1 MRGQAT
7 EVLNEDGTCA
17 SSTGEDWRNTILAGL
32 ANYIDA
38 GSIVS
43 GSAALALWAA
53 AYNLSTTFIG
63 LLGAFSANAISAGV
77 GALVGGRLCDLFGRK
92 KIYQYDMLFYAFGM
106 LWLVFAVQPWMI
118 VVGFVLVGLA
128 VGADIPASW
137 SLIAEMAPARERGKH
152 SGVAQVLWYLGPV
165 AVLAMFLVLA
175 PLGVLGARLVFAH
188 LAIVAI
194 VLTLLR
200 SRMKE
205 SALWEEARAKRDG
218 GAMEALHAEAR
229 VKQAGGEDIGA
240 PGKAAQT
247 EPGGAGGV
255 SQTSI
260 GELFTAQHI
269 KSMLFL
275 VGMYGIWNLWAG
287 TNGFFFPY
295 ILRTVGSQTQV
306 ASVAMQAAGFLVAML
321 SIGLIFMRFSDK
333 VNQRLLIASST
344 GIQMLGMAL
353 LAVFPLTTPVAL
365 AYLVL
370 VWFGSGFGAQ
380 SFFQLW
386 SAELFPTL
394 IRSTAQGVTFAVV
407 RIGLGLWSFFVPV
420 LTKTGFTRLAWILTG
435 FLLISGVI
443 GSIWAP
449 RNEGKS
455 LEEIQAERV

>member
-1 MRGQAT
+1 VNARKAVAT
-7 EVLNEDGTCA
+7 TTA
-17 SSTGEDWRNTILAGL
+17 EDWKNTILAGL

-43 GSAALALWAA
+43 GSAALALWAT
-53 AYNLSTTFIG
+53 AYHLSADFIG
-63 LLGAFSANAISAGV
+63 LLGAFSANAISAGI
-77 GALVGGRLCDLFGRK
+77 GALIGGRLCDLFGRK

-118 VVGFVLVGLA
+118 VVGFILVGLA

-137 SLIAEMAPARERGKH
+137 SLIAEMAPSGKRGKH

-165 AVLAMFLVLA
+165 AVLSMFLVLA
-175 PLGVLGARLVFAH
+175 PLGVLGARIVFAH
-188 LAIVAI
+188 LAIVAV

-205 SALWEEARAKRDG
+205 SALWEDAQLKRSSD
-218 GAMEALHAEAR
+218 
-229 VKQAGGEDIGA
+229 
-240 PGKAAQT
+240 PAAQQASLKVLLT
-247 EPGGAGGV
+247 PRYLKA
-255 SQTSI
+255 
-260 GELFTAQHI
+260 
-269 KSMLFL
+269 MLFL

-295 ILRTVGSQTQV
+295 ILRTVGSQSQA
-306 ASVAMQAAGFLVAML
+306 ASVAMQAAGFFVAMV
-321 SIGLIFMRFSDK
+321 SIGLVFMRYSDR
-333 VNQRLLIASST
+333 VNQRRLIAVSSL
-344 GIQMLGMAL
+344 IQIIGMAL
-353 LAVFPLTTPVAL
+353 LALFPLTTPIAL
-365 AYLVL
+365 SYLVL

-394 IRSTAQGVTFAVV
+394 IRSTAQGITFAVV
-407 RIGLGLWSFFVPV
+407 RVGLGLWSFFVPV

-435 FLLISGVI
+435 FLVVSGLIGTL
-443 GSIWAP
+443 WAP

-455 LEEIQAERV
+455 LQDIQEDDTVI

>member
-1 MRGQAT
+1 M
-7 EVLNEDGTCA
+7 
-17 SSTGEDWRNTILAGL
+17 TGPAAAVTSERQSVTTTTTEDWKNTILAGL

-43 GSAALALWAA
+43 GSAALALWAS
-53 AYNLSTTFIG
+53 AYHLSPTFIG
-63 LLGAFSANAISAGV
+63 MLGAFSANAISAGV
-77 GALVGGRLCDLFGRK
+77 GALIGGRLCDLFGRK

-106 LWLVFAVQPWMI
+106 LWLVFCTQPWMI

-137 SLIAEMAPARERGKH
+137 SLIAEMAPSGERGKH

-165 AVLAMFLVLA
+165 AVLGMFLVLA
-175 PLGVLGARLVFAH
+175 PLGVMGARIVFAH
-188 LAIVAI
+188 LAVVAI

-205 SALWEEARAKRDG
+205 SALWEDARAQRRLSAA
-218 GAMEALHAEAR
+218 GAAEGN
-229 VKQAGGEDIGA
+229 VG
-240 PGKAAQT
+240 T
-247 EPGGAGGV
+247 
-255 SQTSI
+255 
-260 GELFTAQHI
+260 LFTAQHL

-295 ILRTVGSQTQV
+295 ILRTVGSQSQV
-306 ASVAMQAAGFLVAML
+306 ASVAMQASGFFVAML
-321 SIGLIFMRFSDK
+321 SIGLVFMRFSDR
-333 VNQRLLIASST
+333 VNQRVLIATST
-344 GIQMLGMAL
+344 VIQMLGMAL
-353 LAVFPLTTPVAL
+353 LALFPLTTPIAL

-394 IRSTAQGVTFAVV
+394 IRSTAQGITFAVV
-407 RIGLGLWSFFVPV
+407 RVALGLWSFFVPL
-420 LTKTGFTRLAWILTG
+420 LTQTGFTRLAWILTG
-435 FLLISGVI
+435 FLGVSGLIGTV
-443 GSIWAP
+443 WAP

-455 LEEIQAERV
+455 LKEIQAGRG